1 MFDTGNSVIFVE
13 DDDQLRQ
20 ATVQALELAGFDVRP
35 FSSALDALD
44 AITEDFAGVVVSDI
58 RMPKMDGLQ
67 LLGHVRALDADMPVI
82 LVTGHGDVT
91 MAVSALHDGA
101 FDFLIKPFAAD
112 HLTASVTR
120 ALERRQLVIDNRR
133 LRAAAADS
141 DGDSPLI
148 GDSAPMVS
156 LRATIRQLAQADVDV
171 LVEGETGTGKELVA
185 VMLHRLGPRRGRPF
199 VAVDCA
205 ALPEALA
212 ETELFGHAADSVAHT
227 RLSRTG
233 RIAASSGGTLL
244 LDEIDSMSLA
254 VQAKLLRVLEEREV
268 LPLGAD
274 RPQSVDLRVVATS
287 KRSLAEAVADGAFRA
302 DLFYRLNVLRLRV
315 PPLRERAGDVLA
327 LFATFVEEYRQRLDA
342 AEIVLDDALRRKL
355 QGHDWPGNVRELR
368 NFALETVLGLK
379 AGDEALPAQPGA
391 DLPTRVTQFEAKAI
405 EDALRASSGSVVR
418 ALTVLGIPRK
428 TFYDK
433 ITRHGIDLGAFRKG

>member
-1 MFDTGNSVIFVE
+1 MFDTSTSVIFVE
-13 DDDQLRQ
+13 DDDQLRL
-20 ATVQALELAGFDVRP
+20 ATVQALDLAGFDVRP
-35 FSSALDALD
+35 FANAPDALA
-44 AITEDFAGVVVSDI
+44 AITKEFAGVVVSDI
-58 RMPKMDGLQ
+58 RMPRMDGLQ
-67 LLGHVRALDADMPVI
+67 LLDHVRALDADIPVI

-91 MAVSALHDGA
+91 MAVSALHNGA

-133 LRAAAADS
+133 LRAAAAESDS
-141 DGDSPLI
+141 DGPLI
-148 GDSAPMVS
+148 GESAPMVS

-185 VMLHRLGPRRGRPF
+185 LMLHRLGPRRGRPF

-227 RLSRTG
+227 RLPRAG
-233 RIAASSGGTLL
+233 RIAASNGGTLL
-244 LDEIDSMSLA
+244 LDEIDSMSPA
-254 VQAKLLRVLEEREV
+254 IQAKLLRVLEEREV
-268 LPLGAD
+268 LPVGAD
-274 RPQSVDLRVVATS
+274 RPQPVDLRVVATS
-287 KRSLAEAVADGAFRA
+287 KRNLAEAVADGAFRA

-327 LFATFVEEYRQRLDA
+327 LFATFVEEFRQRLDA
-342 AEIVLDDALRRKL
+342 ADVVLDDALRRKL
-355 QGHDWPGNVRELR
+355 QSHDWPGNVRELR

-379 AGDEALPAQPGA
+379 APDDAVPLQPGA

-405 EDALRASSGSVVR
+405 EDALRASGGSVAR
-418 ALTVLGIPRK
+418 ALTLLGIPRK

-433 ITRHGIDLGAFRKG
+433 ITRHGIDLAAFRGT